1 MTTQR
6 ENVSIAQFSREMA
19 RSYLVLIKTGL
30 LHDLENKALE
40 QPASRLVNAVNCL
53 LSITKKAKIQV
64 IGDLI
69 YINET
74 PLPMDDLL
82 FEQVRKMQK
91 LTSVLKIREINFT
104 EAVQE
109 EDIMEMVEHIK
120 IASTKPDGADYIQTL
135 DLKKVLLTD
144 CDQERRELP
153 QKQQSLHAYIVALLT
168 VKELVSRIEDDKP
181 SRLAP
186 VKRAMQHLVSMTYVS
201 PALML
206 GLIRMPRYKNRLFS
220 HLLNTAVIA
229 IILCEKMQADK
240 NVAANIAFTA
250 TLHNLDWQETGD
262 KFSTIRE
269 LLRIY
274 KGDRHGQERIAV
286 LNQLGK
292 LDGAPAARLISVAAE
307 YERMTSVGDDGVPI
321 PPDEALRRLEAGAN
335 VTYDGAVVQLLATAM
350 GVYPVG
356 SAVELADGS
365 FGVVIELPDD
375 GRPTNLPIVK
385 QLKLSD
391 GRSAGPRTIDLYHA
405 KGMTVLRSVKPE
417 EMNFNVT
424 SVFLA

>member
-1 MTTQR
+1 MTTQQ
-6 ENVSIAQFSREMA
+6 ENISVAQFSREMA

-69 YINET
+69 YINES

-91 LTSVLKIREINFT
+91 LTSALKIREINFT

-120 IASTKPDGADYIQTL
+120 IASTKPDGDEYIQTL
-135 DLKKVLLTD
+135 DLKKILLTD

-220 HLLNTAVIA
+220 HLLNTAVIS

-250 TLHNLDWQETGD
+250 TLHNLDWQQSGD
-262 KFSTIRE
+262 KFATIRE

-307 YERMTSVGDDGVPI
+307 YERMTSSGEDGVPI

-335 VTYDGAVVQLLATAM
+335 ITYDGAVVQLLATAM

-356 SAVELADGS
+356 SAVELTDGS
-365 FGVVIELPDD
+365 LGVVIELPDD

-405 KGMTVLRSVKPE
+405 KGMSVLRSVRSE

>member
-40 QPASRLVNAVNCL
+40 QPSSRLVNAVNCL

-82 FEQVRKMQK
+82 FEQVRKMHK
-91 LTSVLKIREINFT
+91 LTSALKIREINFT
-104 EAVQE
+104 EAVDE
-109 EDIMEMVEHIK
+109 ADIMEMVEHIK
-120 IASTKPDGADYIQTL
+120 IASTRPDGAEYIQTL

-220 HLLNTAVIA
+220 HLLNTAVIS

-250 TLHNLDWQETGD
+250 TLHNLDWQESGD

-307 YERMTSVGDDGVPI
+307 YERMTSSGEDGVPI

-365 FGVVIELPDD
+365 LGVVIELPDD

-405 KGMTVLRSVKPE
+405 KGMSVLRSVRSE

>member
-1 MTTQR
+1 MTTQQ
-6 ENVSIAQFSREMA
+6 ENISVAQFSREMA

-40 QPASRLVNAVNCL
+40 QPSSRLVNAVNCL

-69 YINET
+69 YINES

-91 LTSVLKIREINFT
+91 LTSALKIREINFT

-120 IASTKPDGADYIQTL
+120 IASTKPDGDEYIQTL
-135 DLKKVLLTD
+135 DLKKILLTD

-220 HLLNTAVIA
+220 HLLNTAVIS

-250 TLHNLDWQETGD
+250 TLHNLDWQESGD
-262 KFSTIRE
+262 KFATIRE

-307 YERMTSVGDDGVPI
+307 YERMTSTGEGGVPI
-321 PPDEALRRLEAGAN
+321 PADEALRRLEAGAN
-335 VTYDGAVVQLLATAM
+335 ITYDGAVVQLLATAV

-365 FGVVIELPDD
+365 LGVVIELPDD

-405 KGMTVLRSVKPE
+405 KGMSVLRSVRPE

>member
-405 KGMTVLRSVKPE
+405 KGMSVLRSVKPE

>member
-1 MTTQR
+1 MIGQKESASVT
-6 ENVSIAQFSREMA
+6 QFSRDMA

-40 QPASRLVNAVNCL
+40 QPTTRLVNAVNCL
-53 LSITKKAKIQV
+53 LSMTKKAKLQI
-64 IGDLI
+64 IGDLV
-69 YINET
+69 YINEA

-82 FEQVRKMQK
+82 FEQVRKMDK
-91 LTSVLKIREINFT
+91 LTSALKIREITFS
-104 EAVQE
+104 EPVEDA
-109 EDIMEMVEHIK
+109 DIMEMVEHIK
-120 IASTKPDGADYIQTL
+120 IASTKPDGNEYIQGL
-135 DLKKVLLTD
+135 DLKKILLTD

-206 GLIRMPRYKNRLFS
+206 GLIRLPRYKNRLFS
-220 HLLNTAVIA
+220 HLLNTAVIS

-250 TLHNLDWQETGD
+250 TLHNLDWQNTGD

-274 KGDRHGQERIAV
+274 KGDRHGQERIAI
-286 LNQLGK
+286 LNELGK
-292 LDGAPAARLISVAAE
+292 LDAPPAARLITVAAE
-307 YERMTSVGDDGVPI
+307 YERLTSVGEDGTPI
-321 PPDEALRRLEAGAN
+321 PPDEALRRLEAGASKI
-335 VTYDGAVVQLLATAM
+335 YDPAVVQLLATAV

-356 SAVELADGS
+356 SAVEMNDGS

-391 GRSAGPRTIDLYHA
+391 GRSAGPKTIDLFHS
-405 KGMTVLRSVKPE
+405 KGMEILRSVRPE
-417 EMNFNVT
+417 SMNFNVT

>member
-405 KGMTVLRSVKPE
+405 KGMTVLRSIKPE

>member
-274 KGDRHGQERIAV
+274 KG
-286 LNQLGK
+286 
-292 LDGAPAARLISVAAE
+292 
-307 YERMTSVGDDGVPI
+307 
-321 PPDEALRRLEAGAN
+321 
-335 VTYDGAVVQLLATAM
+335 
-350 GVYPVG
+350 
-356 SAVELADGS
+356 
-365 FGVVIELPDD
+365 
-375 GRPTNLPIVK
+375 
-385 QLKLSD
+385 
-391 GRSAGPRTIDLYHA
+391 
-405 KGMTVLRSVKPE
+405 
-417 EMNFNVT
+417 
-424 SVFLA
+424 

>member
-1 MTTQR
+1 MTTQQ

-40 QPASRLVNAVNCL
+40 QPASRLVNAINCL

-69 YINET
+69 YINES

-91 LTSVLKIREINFT
+91 LTSALKIREINFT

-120 IASTKPDGADYIQTL
+120 IASTKPDGAEYIQTL

-168 VKELVSRIEDDKP
+168 VKELVSRIEDDRP

-220 HLLNTAVIA
+220 HLLNTAVIS

-307 YERMTSVGDDGVPI
+307 YERMTSSGEDGVPI

-385 QLKLSD
+385 QLRLSD

-405 KGMTVLRSVKPE
+405 KGMSVLRSVRPE